1 MLLAFFC
8 NIKTMNKE
16 KLLHNTCG
24 IMPSVLYKNG
34 ESSKGFCR
42 LKFIAWSVH

>member
-8 NIKTMNKE
+8 DIKTMNKE

-24 IMPSVLYKNG
+24 MPSVLYKNG